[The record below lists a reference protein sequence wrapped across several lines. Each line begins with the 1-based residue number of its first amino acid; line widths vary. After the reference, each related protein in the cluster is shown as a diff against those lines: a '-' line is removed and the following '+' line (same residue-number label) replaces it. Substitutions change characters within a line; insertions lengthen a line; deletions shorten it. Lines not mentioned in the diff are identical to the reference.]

1 MAKSARSNTR
11 KQNNRRLY
19 AKVFS
24 PAEAAR
30 NERLSAKL
38 LELAKQPKPESSDIN
53 MDADDNAEAEVD
65 DEQGAS
71 DTAMDVD
78 YKSSKSRPGK
88 KTVDKRKQKK
98 SGIVFKKYSDRVGAK
113 RNKSTKRS
121 ATVGKEKE
129 N

>member
-1 MAKSARSNTR
+1 
-11 KQNNRRLY
+11 
-19 AKVFS
+19 
-24 PAEAAR
+24 
-30 NERLSAKL
+30 
-38 LELAKQPKPESSDIN
+38 
-53 MDADDNAEAEVD
+53 
-65 DEQGAS
+65 
-71 DTAMDVD
+71 MDVD
-78 YKSSKSRPGK
+78 YKSSKSRSGK

>member
-53 MDADDNAEAEVD
+53 MDADDNAETEVD

-78 YKSSKSRPGK
+78 YKSSKSRSGK